1 MKCQNIHYMLHI
13 IMKILARST
22 IIGSIT
28 VFCMVE
34 RGKIMPVLDG
44 EIENKI
50 SLINNYRNP
59 CTKQN

>member
-1 MKCQNIHYMLHI
+1 MLHI

-34 RGKIMPVLDG
+34 RGKIVPVLDG